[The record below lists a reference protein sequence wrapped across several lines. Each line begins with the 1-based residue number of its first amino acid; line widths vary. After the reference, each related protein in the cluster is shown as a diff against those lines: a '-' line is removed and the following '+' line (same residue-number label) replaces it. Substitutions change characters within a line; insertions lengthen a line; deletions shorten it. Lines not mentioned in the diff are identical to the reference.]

1 MKIKVG
7 DTFPVQNLTRMG
19 DNGPEAVSL
28 ADKMK
33 DRRVVIF
40 GLPGA
45 FTSTCTAAHVPS
57 FIRTIDDF
65 KAKGIDEIICFAVN
79 DPHVMKAWGQ
89 ATGGTEAGITFL
101 ADADASLTKA
111 LGLEFTF
118 APAGFFDRT
127 MRCAMLVEDGVIK
140 VIQVEEE
147 RGVCTMTAG
156 ESLLELV

>member
-7 DTFPVQNLTRMG
+7 DTFPVQDLTRMG
-19 DNGPEAVSL
+19 DNGPETVSL

-33 DRRVVIF
+33 GRKVVIF

-65 KAKGIDEIICFAVN
+65 KAKGVDEIICFAVN
-79 DPHVMKAWGQ
+79 DPHVMKAWAE
-89 ATGGTEAGITFL
+89 ATGGKDAGITFL

-127 MRCAMLVEDGVIK
+127 MRCAMLVDDGTIE